1 MNTNVIDFD
10 DAGLAFALTQLQQ
23 GQILCFPTDTVYG
36 IGGSALDEAAIA
48 QVFQAKAR
56 PATVALPV
64 LLADLADLSKVAQD
78 IPDLAWRLAEAWWPG
93 GLTLVLPAVAHL
105 PKLLTAGKAT
115 IAVRVP
121 NHEQLRNLIRQFST
135 PIAGTSANLH
145 GQPTPNTAQAVAE
158 QLAGRVPLVLDG
170 GVATGEQPST
180 IVDLSGEQPTIL
192 RQGVI
197 SAAQLSPWLEA

>member
-1 MNTNVIDFD
+1 MNTNLIDFD
-10 DAGLAFALTQLQQ
+10 DAGLALALAQLQQ
-23 GQILCFPTDTVYG
+23 GQIFCFPTDTVYG
-36 IGGSALDEAAIA
+36 IGGSAFDEAAIA

-64 LLADLADLSKVAQD
+64 LLADLDDLPKVARD
-78 IPDLAWRLAEAWWPG
+78 IPDVAWRLAAAWWPG
-93 GLTLVLPAVAHL
+93 GLTLVLPAVAQL
-105 PKLLTAGKAT
+105 PQLLTAGKAT
-115 IAVRVP
+115 IAVRLP
-121 NHEQLRNLIRQFST
+121 NHGRLRNLIRQFGT

-170 GVATGEQPST
+170 GFATGEQPST
-180 IVDLSGEQPTIL
+180 IVDLSGEQPIIL
-192 RQGVI
+192 RHGLI

>member
-1 MNTNVIDFD
+1 MMTKLVAFD
-10 DAGLAFALTQLQQ
+10 DHGLALALERLQQ

-36 IGGSALDEAAIA
+36 IGGSALDEAALG
-48 QVFQAKAR
+48 QVFAAKAR

-64 LLADLADLSKVAQD
+64 LLADIRDLPKVART

-93 GLTLVLPAVAHL
+93 GLTLVLPALANL
-105 PKLLTAGKAT
+105 PPVLTAGNAT

-121 NHEQLRNLIRQFST
+121 NHGQLRKLIGQFGT

-145 GQPTPNTAQAVAE
+145 GQPTPSTAQGVAA

-170 GVATGEQPST
+170 GVATGDQPST
-180 IVDLSGEQPTIL
+180 IVDLSGERPSIL
-192 RQGVI
+192 RHGVI
-197 SAAQLSPWLEA
+197 SAAQLSPWLDT

>member
-1 MNTNVIDFD
+1 MITQIADFD
-10 DAGLAFALTQLQQ
+10 DAGLALALQYVQQ

-48 QVFQAKAR
+48 QVFAAKAR

-64 LLADLADLSKVAQD
+64 LLADIGDLAKVAHT

-93 GLTLVLPAVAHL
+93 GLTLVLPALANL
-105 PKLLTAGKAT
+105 PKILTADQAT

-121 NHEQLRNLIRQFST
+121 KHGQLRKLIGQFGT

-145 GQPTPNTAQAVAE
+145 GQPTPSTAQAVAD

-170 GVATGEQPST
+170 GIATGDQPST
-180 IVDLSGEQPTIL
+180 IVDLSGERPSIL
-192 RQGVI
+192 RHGVI

>member
-1 MNTNVIDFD
+1 MMTKLVAFD
-10 DAGLAFALTQLQQ
+10 DHGLALALERFHQ

-36 IGGSALDEAAIA
+36 IGGSALDEAALG
-48 QVFQAKAR
+48 QVFAAKAR

-64 LLADLADLSKVAQD
+64 LLADIGDLAKVAHT

-93 GLTLVLPAVAHL
+93 GLTLVLPALANL
-105 PKLLTAGKAT
+105 PNILTADKAT

-121 NHEQLRNLIRQFST
+121 NHAQLRKLIGQFGT

-145 GQPTPNTAQAVAE
+145 GQPTPSTAQGIAE

-170 GVATGEQPST
+170 GIATGDQPST
-180 IVDLSGEQPTIL
+180 IVDLSGERPSIL
-192 RQGVI
+192 RHGVI